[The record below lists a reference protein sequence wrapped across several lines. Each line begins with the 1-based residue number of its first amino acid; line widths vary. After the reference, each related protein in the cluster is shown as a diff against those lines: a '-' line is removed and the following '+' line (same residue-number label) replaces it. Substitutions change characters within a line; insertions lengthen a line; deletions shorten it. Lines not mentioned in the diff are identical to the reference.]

1 MNPGLLMDNAYD
13 YYREKIKKDPN
24 SGFKYLI
31 NHDQFSLR
39 DYLAFVEYVLCDSH
53 SWQLNLTFYRDQDPE
68 TIQWLETLERYAFHH
83 H

>member
-39 DYLAFVEYVLCDSH
+39 DYLAFVEYVMFE
-53 SWQLNLTFYRDQDPE
+53 LTQCRAQV
-68 TIQWLETLERYAFHH
+68 
-83 H
+83 